1 MITIKCDNCEK
12 TIEAPDDQAGQKFKC
27 PGCGDVNIL
36 PGKQAPKAD
45 RATAKGYPPAGGPE
59 QTVIKARPEMFRA
72 KPAWFMAHII
82 VLLAG
87 VVGVGYFTFSSSKSP
102 GGQIAFGII
111 GVVALVSFLIW
122 KIRNLGASL
131 EVTTRRSIERVGL
144 FSKFTSEILH
154 EDVRNIQ
161 VTQSFRERLMG
172 VGTIGISSAAQNE
185 VELVA
190 KDVRNPDRIREVIDA
205 YRPM

>member
-1 MITIKCDNCEK
+1 MITTKCDNCEK

-27 PGCGDVNIL
+27 PSCGDVNIL
-36 PGKQAPKAD
+36 PSKAAPKAD

-72 KPAWFMAHII
+72 KPAWFSAHVI

-87 VVGVGYFTFSSSKSP
+87 VVGVGYFTFSSQNNV
-102 GGQIAFGII
+102 GQIGFGAV
-111 GVVALVSFLIW
+111 GFVALISFLIW
-122 KIRNLGASL
+122 KVRNMGTAL
-131 EVTTRRSIERVGL
+131 EITTRRSIERVGL